1 MRVQLRDQLD
11 NSDDDVLTNA
21 NAIVGAPLDEIK
33 HHRKLQATP
42 PTLIMPGYIALF
54 LFSRAPLPYTYVCML
69 KMINMYIYTY
79 L

>member
-42 PTLIMPGYIALF
+42 PTLIISWIYC
-54 LFSRAPLPYTYVCML
+54 TYV
-69 KMINMYIYTY
+69 
-79 L
+79 